1 MTQNQNYINNL
12 LNTAIPSVYDT
23 LFEYARSQNFWT
35 ISNETKLITQIFGL
49 KSLMDKGLVN
59 K

>member
-1 MTQNQNYINNL
+1 MYLQGLFKYIY
-12 LNTAIPSVYDT
+12 ISISD
-23 LFEYARSQNFWT
+23 

-49 KSLMDKGLVN
+49 KSVMDKGLVN